1 MEMQNV
7 ARRQCALIPPK
18 PETVLSLFSES
29 MKHKWMREM
38 RTTVLQIT
46 MIEDSEDPRAGLPM
60 LQHKG
65 LTNLYQPSRQESA
78 SKHNLT
84 VDRKL

>member
-1 MEMQNV
+1 MGN
-7 ARRQCALIPPK
+7 ALDGK
-18 PETVLSLFSES
+18 GLSEL
-29 MKHKWMREM
+29 MKHKWMREIM

-65 LTNLYQPSRQESA
+65 LTNLCQPSRQESA
-78 SKHNLT
+78 SKRNLT
-84 VDRKL
+84 VKRKL